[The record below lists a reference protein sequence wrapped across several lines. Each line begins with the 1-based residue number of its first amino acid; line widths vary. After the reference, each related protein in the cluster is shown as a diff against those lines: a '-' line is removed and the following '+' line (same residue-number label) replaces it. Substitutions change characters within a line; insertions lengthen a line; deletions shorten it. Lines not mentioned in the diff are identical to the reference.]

1 LLTKVFNSV
10 YKLHKYYRNS
20 TNIRNFVKQ
29 TLHLTKVS
37 SNVKLAL
44 LYNVKDALLFAHDD

>member
-1 LLTKVFNSV
+1 LTKVFNSV